1 LGNNSL
7 LLWNTWLLGLLHNA
21 LLLAWDHLLLP
32 SLLGKHLLSL
42 HQLLLLLSSYLSF
55 PVLLQLVYIQ

>member
-1 LGNNSL
+1 LRNDSL
-7 LLWNTWLLGLLHNA
+7 LLLNTRLLGLLHDT
-21 LLLAWDHLLLP
+21 LLLTWDHLLLP

-55 PVLLQLVYIQ
+55 SVLLKLVYVQ